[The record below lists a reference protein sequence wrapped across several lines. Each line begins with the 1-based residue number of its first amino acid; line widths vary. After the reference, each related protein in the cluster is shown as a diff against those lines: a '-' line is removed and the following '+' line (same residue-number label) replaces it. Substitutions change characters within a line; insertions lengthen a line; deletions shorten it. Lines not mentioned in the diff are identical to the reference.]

1 MGLPALLSH
10 HTPYKGESVLRP
22 VISITGR
29 GGRHGGIAI
38 AHPTDTVV
46 TTALNQAEG
55 RAKADS
61 TLRSSRAVPHPST
74 NRALRR
80 LTSEFGRDPVHS
92 TRYGR
97 WRRIMHSTKKG
108 LMMLHLC
115 LRLQTNLLHSGLIR
129 RKLKKACVTASAR
142 VWYLEPKWLR

>member
-1 MGLPALLSH
+1 MRATPARCIIYGPPEAYLSFADSPI
-10 HTPYKGESVLRP
+10 TAGCTKEKTGRQQTQRSRDIDRYTRTNKERADKKSVLRP
-22 VISITGR
+22 VIPITGR

-55 RAKADS
+55 RSKADS
-61 TLRSSRAVPHPST
+61 TLGSSRAAPHPST

-80 LTSEFGRDPVHS
+80 LTSEVRRDPVYS

-97 WRRIMHSTKKG
+97 QRSY
-108 LMMLHLC
+108 
-115 LRLQTNLLHSGLIR
+115 LR
-129 RKLKKACVTASAR
+129 TAA
-142 VWYLEPKWLR
+142 KTT